1 MSLLRLSCQGTSAL
15 MDTSLHTV
23 RQTDR
28 PTIHANLKR
37 AAKNIV
43 VRDKGSTSHDDLFVA
58 VRMSLQFWHQCIWKI
73 EIFCTWLLFEMA
85 SWVRRMF
92 SCFPEC
98 MASSDY
104 FPIST
109 LWHWTPICINDLWKH
124 LLWLLI
130 VSIRCWLAADY
141 IGPYHL
147 PVCYP
152 SSDVVELILI

>member
-1 MSLLRLSCQGTSAL
+1 MNKLVSLRNEPAEINCQGTCAL

-37 AAKNIV
+37 APKNIV

-58 VRMSLQFWHQCIWKI
+58 VRMSLQFWHQCTWKI
-73 EIFCTWLLFEMA
+73 EIFCTWLLFEIA

-109 LWHWTPICINDLWKH
+109 LGH
-124 LLWLLI
+124 LYALTI
-130 VSIRCWLAADY
+130 YGSTYFGC
-141 IGPYHL
+141 
-147 PVCYP
+147 
-152 SSDVVELILI
+152 

>member
-1 MSLLRLSCQGTSAL
+1 

-23 RQTDR
+23 RQKDR

-43 VRDKGSTSHDDLFVA
+43 VRDKGLTSHDDLFVA
-58 VRMSLQFWHQCIWKI
+58 VRMSLQFWHQCTWKI
-73 EIFCTWLLFEMA
+73 EKFCTWLLLTWQVGCAECSVAFR
-85 SWVRRMF
+85 SVWRRATIF
-92 SCFPEC
+92 LNLHF
-98 MASSDY
+98 D
-104 FPIST
+104 IGQ
-109 LWHWTPICINDLWKH
+109 LICINDLWKH